1 MMRLLVLHLSSPR
14 FDVYV
19 CTAAERQYALE
30 VWRLLDTRGNIIPVE
45 QRARRIINVSGG
57 RKKQLLKS
65 LGVAE
70 LAGNAR
76 LEWPELPDEEP
87 PVPLAVVLDDR
98 LDVWEAASQPCVL
111 QVRAGGVL
119 WGWVLWDRASFGGSG
134 TRLWRVWDGASN
146 DLPCIRVRPCTGV
159 ALQKRYRR
167 CGRK

>member
-1 MMRLLVLHLSSPR
+1 M
-14 FDVYV
+14 

-111 QVRAGGVL
+111 QVRAGWRGGGAL
-119 WGWVLWDRASFGGSG
+119 WRRASFVWMN
-134 TRLWRVWDGASN
+134 LWRAGLGWVCSC
-146 DLPCIRVRPCTGV
+146 LQCTNV
-159 ALQKRYRR
+159 KLCADVVLEVYLEQHRR
-167 CGRK
+167 RDHN